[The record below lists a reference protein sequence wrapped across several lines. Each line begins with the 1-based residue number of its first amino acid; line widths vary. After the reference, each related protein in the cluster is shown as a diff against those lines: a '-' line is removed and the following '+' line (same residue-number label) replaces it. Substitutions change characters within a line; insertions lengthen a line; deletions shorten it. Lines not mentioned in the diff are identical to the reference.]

1 MSTMFETPTAMENA
15 SVMLGALRGE
25 LERVGR
31 VEEALT
37 LKGLEVMGPD
47 SLHIALMTVRQI
59 SIDGEL
65 DSLRGYV
72 VEALE
77 SALRSA
83 STCMA
88 C

>member
-1 MSTMFETPTAMENA
+1 MSTMFETPTSMENA

-31 VEEALT
+31 IEEART

-47 SLHIALMTVRQI
+47 SLHIALMTVRQLKA
-59 SIDGEL
+59 DGEL

-72 VEALE
+72 TEALE
-77 SALRSA
+77 SALKAS
-83 STCMA
+83 STCLA